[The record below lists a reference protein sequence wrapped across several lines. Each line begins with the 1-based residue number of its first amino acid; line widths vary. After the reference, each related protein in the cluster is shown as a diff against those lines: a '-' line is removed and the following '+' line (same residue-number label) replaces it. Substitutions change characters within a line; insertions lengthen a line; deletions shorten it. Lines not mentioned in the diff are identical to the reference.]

1 MLDGIVV
8 SINQYPPAPARAP
21 SGSTSRQQ
29 GRRVRRPPFTAMGF
43 GCGEHGFF
51 FIAFVASESAVV
63 GCTLPHPP
71 FFLPWGLN
79 AIFRTFFAPSENH
92 VICKPLAGA
101 PRPSLVPV
109 ALGCQRFV
117 SFFVPSESN
126 ALGNPGHHHVH
137 PSL

>member
-1 MLDGIVV
+1 L
-8 SINQYPPAPARAP
+8 
-21 SGSTSRQQ
+21 
-29 GRRVRRPPFTAMGF
+29 
-43 GCGEHGFF
+43 

-101 PRPSLVPV
+101 PRPSSLPV

-117 SFFVPSESN
+117 SFLVPSESN
-126 ALGNPGHHHVH
+126 ALGNPGHHHVR
-137 PSL
+137 PSGLAVENAFFFGKPPATAAPRLQLLGA